1 MPSGRQLLIDLSVML
16 GLGLLL
22 ALIGPF
28 GSFQAPFAWRLAYW
42 LTLALSGYALYQPIC
57 AIATIWAPRLELPE
71 AALWVGACLI
81 SSIPMAAIVWIVGYL
96 PRPVPWPSLSAAVTV
111 YGYVLTIG
119 GAVTLLFYLL
129 NRDKLR
135 ARPKADVDGA
145 DEPEAPARARFLDR
159 LPPRLGTELI
169 ALEMEDHYVRA
180 HTPLGSE
187 LILMRMRD
195 AVAELDGMA
204 GAQVHRSWWVARA
217 AVTGVTRDGR
227 NVRLRLT
234 GDLEAP
240 VSRANAPV
248 LEAAGWW

>member
-42 LTLALSGYALYQPIC
+42 LTLAVSGYVLYQPIC
-57 AIATIWAPRLELPE
+57 AIATLWAPRLELPE
-71 AALWVGACLI
+71 GALWAGACLI
-81 SSIPMAAIVWIVGYL
+81 SSIPMAVIVWVVGFL

-119 GAVTLLFYLL
+119 GAVTLLFYLF

-135 ARPKADVDGA
+135 ARPGA
-145 DEPEAPARARFLDR
+145 DGEGAAQPEAPAPPRFLDR
-159 LPPRLGTELI
+159 LPPRLGSELI

-217 AVTGVTRDGR
+217 AVAGVTRDGR
-227 NVRLRLT
+227 NIRLRLT